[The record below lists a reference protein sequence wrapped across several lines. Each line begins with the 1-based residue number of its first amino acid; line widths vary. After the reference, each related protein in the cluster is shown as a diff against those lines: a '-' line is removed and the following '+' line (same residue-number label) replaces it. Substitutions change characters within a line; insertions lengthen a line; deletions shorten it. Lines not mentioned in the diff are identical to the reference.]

1 MAFGQTGGVHILKL
15 ISENRALTKRDLLN
29 KLQKVEKALGT
40 QSQRADTVERQN
52 TALIAE
58 IIQLKASAPVDL

>member
-1 MAFGQTGGVHILKL
+1 MKL
-15 ISENRALTKRDLLN
+15 TEANRALTKRDLLA

-40 QSQRADTVERQN
+40 AAQRADAVEREN

-58 IIQLKASAPVDL
+58 VIRLRAMVPAA